1 MAILNVLNCLVVNYE
16 GLTQTTLKTLYI
28 GLCDVAYSSFLFRGG
43 GYVKNAFVFSAAG
56 TEEEVRDALLKE
68 VDTALKTNHVDDSE
82 YAVRTGSQVANSI
95 AGWLSTITLAALI
108 FAGISL

>member
-43 GYVKNAFVFSAAG
+43 GYVKNACAFFVSPTPFPSQKYFSVINGGIVRACD
-56 TEEEVRDALLKE
+56 TFEELPPP
-68 VDTALKTNHVDDSE
+68 
-82 YAVRTGSQVANSI
+82 TGSMFLYFDVFFL
-95 AGWLSTITLAALI
+95 GGGYLCLT
-108 FAGISL
+108 